1 MAPLLPISRQAQV
14 RPDRLGRGPSGG
26 NGVLE
31 ELMNI
36 EITSAW
42 RREPEHVPAGVNVIG
57 QGETRRS
64 GLISI
69 PLGRFYRA

>member
-1 MAPLLPISRQAQV
+1 
-14 RPDRLGRGPSGG
+14 
-26 NGVLE
+26 VLE

-36 EITSAW
+36 EIASAW

-57 QGETRRS
+57 QGEARRS

-69 PLGRFYRA
+69 PVWRFYRA

>member
-1 MAPLLPISRQAQV
+1 MAPLLPLWLQAPV
-14 RPDRLGRGPSGG
+14 RLDRSGRGPSGWSD
-26 NGVLE
+26 VLE

-36 EITSAW
+36 EITPAW

-69 PLGRFYRA
+69 PVWRFYRA

>member
-14 RPDRLGRGPSGG
+14 RPDRLGRGPSGA

-31 ELMNI
+31 ELMNV

-42 RREPEHVPAGVNVIG
+42 RREPCVEHVPAGIYVIG
-57 QGETRRS
+57 RGETRRS

-69 PLGRFYRA
+69 PVWRF

>member
-1 MAPLLPISRQAQV
+1 M
-14 RPDRLGRGPSGG
+14 
-26 NGVLE
+26 LE

-57 QGETRRS
+57 QREARRS

-69 PLGRFYRA
+69 PVWRFYRA

>member
-1 MAPLLPISRQAQV
+1 
-14 RPDRLGRGPSGG
+14 
-26 NGVLE
+26 VLE

-57 QGETRRS
+57 QDETRRS

-69 PLGRFYRA
+69 PLRRFHRA

>member
-1 MAPLLPISRQAQV
+1 
-14 RPDRLGRGPSGG
+14 
-26 NGVLE
+26 VLE

-42 RREPEHVPAGVNVIG
+42 RGEACVEHVPAGMYVIG

-69 PLGRFYRA
+69 LVWRF

>member
-1 MAPLLPISRQAQV
+1 MAPLLPLSPQAQA
-14 RPDRLGRGPSGG
+14 RLDRLGRGPSGRSD
-26 NGVLE
+26 VLE

-36 EITSAW
+36 EITSAR

-69 PLGRFYRA
+69 PLRRFHRA

>member
-1 MAPLLPISRQAQV
+1 MALVVGAMC
-14 RPDRLGRGPSGG
+14 
-26 NGVLE
+26 LE

-42 RREPEHVPAGVNVIG
+42 RREPEHVPAGVNIIG

-69 PLGRFYRA
+69 PVWRFYRA